1 VVYEAI
7 LAEGEE
13 ELRRPTSALAFSG
26 LAAGLSMGFRFL
38 TQGFL
43 EAGPP
48 AAQWRG
54 VVAKLGYSVGFVI
67 VILGRQQLFTENTLT
82 PIIPLLKRKQTRTLL
97 DALRLWTT
105 VFLTN
110 WVGTMAVAWAL
121 AQPGIIG
128 PEARPIFAAIGQHSI
143 AHSFGEQLLKAV
155 FAGWLIALLGC
166 CRLPKPADSPS
177 SC

>member
-1 VVYEAI
+1 MYEAI

-26 LAAGLSMGFRFL
+26 LAAGLSMGFSFL

-43 EAGPP
+43 EAGLP

-97 DALRLWTT
+97 DTLRLWTT